1 MKKIVTILQ
10 PFDLKQTIFAYE
22 DGNKIDAAQVET
34 DNIANEICKM
44 AKALDINEI
53 NLGGAKQYAKG
64 IGRKIKEAAATEY
77 AIDNLEII
85 YL

>member
-44 AKALDINEI
+44 AKALDITPLQHPIVVETENTI
-53 NLGGAKQYAKG
+53 TLMSNTYQ
-64 IGRKIKEAAATEY
+64 KE
-77 AIDNLEII
+77 DL
-85 YL
+85 